1 MNMDSARTTPHAQ
14 DMPNGPAAAAILAA
28 GIGCFMIALFA
39 LMADKIAVVKSAV
52 VFYKPT
58 GPLSGVTTC
67 AILVWLISWAIL
79 NWLWGRRM
87 LSLGKINAAALV
99 LLGLALLL
107 TFPPIVDLF

>member
-1 MNMDSARTTPHAQ
+1 MTTAGANAHAQ
-14 DMPNGPAAAAILAA
+14 DMPNGAAGAAILAA
-28 GIGCFMIALFA
+28 GIGCFMVALFA
-39 LMADKIAVVKSAV
+39 LMADKIAFVKGAM

-67 AILVWLISWAIL
+67 AILVWLIAWVIL
-79 NWLWGRRM
+79 NRLWGKRM
-87 LSLGKINAAALV
+87 LSLGKINATALV